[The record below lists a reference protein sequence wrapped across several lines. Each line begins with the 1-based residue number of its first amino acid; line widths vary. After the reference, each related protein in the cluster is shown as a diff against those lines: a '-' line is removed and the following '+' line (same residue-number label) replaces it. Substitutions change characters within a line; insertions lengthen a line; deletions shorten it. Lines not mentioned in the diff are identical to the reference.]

1 MSGAKSGDDRAA
13 CTPLAR
19 RVPDFAPLIRATK
32 KEKEA
37 ERRQTRISYLRAPTF
52 ILPRSRGRR
61 EEGARRASSGT
72 RRLSAFHR
80 GTCRSEPT
88 PQLSSGRPF
97 VEIAPANRRNQV
109 LG

>member
-61 EEGARRASSGT
+61 EEGDAPPVGVPPRHLLQRAN
-72 RRLSAFHR
+72 AAA
-80 GTCRSEPT
+80 
-88 PQLSSGRPF
+88 QLGRVQSF
-97 VEIAPANRRNQV
+97 SQCAGET
-109 LG
+109 GKE